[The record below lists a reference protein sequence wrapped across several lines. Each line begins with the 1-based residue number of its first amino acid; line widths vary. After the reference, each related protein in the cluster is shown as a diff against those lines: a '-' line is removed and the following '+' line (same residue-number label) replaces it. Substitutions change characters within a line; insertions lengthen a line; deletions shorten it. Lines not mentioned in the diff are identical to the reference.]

1 MDDEDITI
9 SEAATDPLIGQIL
22 KADGISQRAFDQL
35 LQSAARLRANELRRA
50 IEAEEPAREETKKP

>member
-22 KADGISQRAFDQL
+22 KADGIPQRAFDQL

-50 IEAEEPAREETKKP
+50 IEAEEPGEEIKKP